1 MRLLACTL
9 LLTGSASALLLPG
22 RGRPIATITQ
32 RVAAPPTLLFGA
44 KKPTPPPAPP
54 PDTDDGSF
62 GKALRRLQGSPTRAA
77 MAAVYFA
84 ALTYVIGF
92 APQGSPEDTIR
103 IVTECLDFDAPP
115 SLFFVVFN
123 ALGVVPALYAAVL
136 LPGANDQAPVPPA
149 TIATAFF
156 AGYGGLGPYLALRRP
171 RNEPVSQS
179 ELGPVARLTES
190 KPFGLAM
197 FAASLGLAVKLAA
210 IPDLQ
215 AALSTYR
222 ELFDAYGIVNVSSF
236 DLLVLSLFF
245 FEPAR
250 EDMRRRGWWSAEPSP
265 AEVARLAAFC
275 VVPVLGPAAYVLAR
289 PALEE

>member
-1 MRLLACTL
+1 MRMFGLAALLLA
-9 LLTGSASALLLPG
+9 GSASALLLPG
-22 RGRPIATITQ
+22 RGRPIAITQ

-171 RNEPVSQS
+171 RYEI
-179 ELGPVARLTES
+179 GR
-190 KPFGLAM
+190 
-197 FAASLGLAVKLAA
+197 
-210 IPDLQ
+210 
-215 AALSTYR
+215 YR
-222 ELFDAYGIVNVSSF
+222 
-236 DLLVLSLFF
+236 
-245 FEPAR
+245 
-250 EDMRRRGWWSAEPSP
+250 
-265 AEVARLAAFC
+265 
-275 VVPVLGPAAYVLAR
+275 
-289 PALEE
+289 

>member
-22 RGRPIATITQ
+22 RGRPIAITQ

-77 MAAVYFA
+77 MAAVYLA

-103 IVTECLDFDAPP
+103 IVTECLDLDAPP

-171 RNEPVSQS
+171 RYEI
-179 ELGPVARLTES
+179 GIDIDR
-190 KPFGLAM
+190 
-197 FAASLGLAVKLAA
+197 
-210 IPDLQ
+210 
-215 AALSTYR
+215 YR
-222 ELFDAYGIVNVSSF
+222 
-236 DLLVLSLFF
+236 
-245 FEPAR
+245 
-250 EDMRRRGWWSAEPSP
+250 DMEKDR
-265 AEVARLAAFC
+265 
-275 VVPVLGPAAYVLAR
+275 
-289 PALEE
+289 

>member
-22 RGRPIATITQ
+22 RGRPIATIPQ

-44 KKPTPPPAPP
+44 KKPTLPPAPP

-77 MAAVYFA
+77 MAAVYLA

-171 RNEPVSQS
+171 RYEI
-179 ELGPVARLTES
+179 GR
-190 KPFGLAM
+190 
-197 FAASLGLAVKLAA
+197 
-210 IPDLQ
+210 
-215 AALSTYR
+215 YR
-222 ELFDAYGIVNVSSF
+222 
-236 DLLVLSLFF
+236 
-245 FEPAR
+245 
-250 EDMRRRGWWSAEPSP
+250 
-265 AEVARLAAFC
+265 
-275 VVPVLGPAAYVLAR
+275 
-289 PALEE
+289 